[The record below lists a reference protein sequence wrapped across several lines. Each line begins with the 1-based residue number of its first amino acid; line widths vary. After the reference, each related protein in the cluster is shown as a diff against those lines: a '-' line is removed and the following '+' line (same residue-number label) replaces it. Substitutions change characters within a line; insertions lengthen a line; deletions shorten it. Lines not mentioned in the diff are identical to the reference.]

1 MPELD
6 KMNREYYSNNV
17 IHSYIIYKY
26 MTTIVKA
33 TTKGQITIPASWRK
47 RFATNRYLVEIKNS
61 HLEIKPLDLDK
72 LEEKQEYTVFDAIRD
87 NGGKGIKA
95 SDLQKILKKIV

>member
-1 MPELD
+1 
-6 KMNREYYSNNV
+6 
-17 IHSYIIYKY
+17 